1 MKEKVIVTIC
11 SFGVLPI
18 WGLSF
23 LAVSYANQLTLI
35 YGLVLTAVLFR
46 WLGPKVRELGNGAY
60 LLGISG
66 PVFYLIAML
75 FVQQEMEWES
85 VLPNPILMGF
95 LIAMLS
101 LFLTVRKPVFYS
113 FLAISVTT
121 YAAFVF
127 PIYQINIEL
136 GNIDFKEVIQ
146 KKDSLDLVPLSE
158 FPALEQEIRGKLK
171 EGNYEQVLIETWN
184 EKCKPCM
191 ESMKDLQPFMETN
204 PRVLHVFLYQKMGNT
219 NLSDREVMNFKKIGN
234 PNRILID
241 VDNAYYN
248 RLKLSG
254 YPYFIL
260 YDTNGNALDWFSG
273 YLSHFQEDYEDHLTQ
288 LFSTN

>member
-23 LAVSYANQLTLI
+23 LAVTYANQLTLF

-46 WLGPKVRELGNGAY
+46 WLGSKVRELGNGAY

-75 FVQQEMEWES
+75 FVQPEMEWEA

-95 LIAMLS
+95 MVASLS
-101 LFLTVRKPVFYS
+101 LLITVRKLVLYPFIVV
-113 FLAISVTT
+113 SVIA
-121 YAAFVF
+121 YATFIF
-127 PIYQINIEL
+127 PIYQTNIEL

-158 FPALEQEIRGKLK
+158 FPAIEQEIGDKLK
-171 EGNYEQVLIETWN
+171 GGNYDQVLIETWN

-191 ESMKDLQPFMETN
+191 ESMADLQPFMDTN

-234 PNRILID
+234 PNKILID
-241 VDNAYYN
+241 VNNAYYD

-260 YDTNGNALDWFSG
+260 YDANGNALDWFSG
-273 YLSHFQEDYEDHLTQ
+273 YLSHFQEDYENHLTQ

>member
-23 LAVSYANQLTLI
+23 LAVSYANQLTLF

-46 WLGPKVRELGNGAY
+46 WLGTKVREVGNGAY

-75 FVQQEMEWES
+75 FVQPKMEWES

-95 LIAMLS
+95 VVASLS
-101 LFLTVRKPVFYS
+101 LLITVRKLVLYPFIVF
-113 FLAISVTT
+113 SVIA
-121 YAAFVF
+121 YATFIF
-127 PIYQINIEL
+127 PIYQTNIEL

-158 FPALEQEIRGKLK
+158 FPALEQKVKDKLK
-171 EGNYEQVLIETWN
+171 GGNYDQILIETWN

-191 ESMKDLQPFMETN
+191 ESMADLQPFMDTN

-219 NLSDREVMNFKKIGN
+219 NLSDRQAMNFKKIDN
-234 PNRILID
+234 PNKILID
-241 VDNAYYN
+241 VNNAYYN

-260 YDTNGNALDWFSG
+260 YDANGNALDWFSG
-273 YLSHFQEDYEDHLTQ
+273 YLGHFQKDYENHLTA
-288 LFSTN
+288 LFNTN

>member
-46 WLGPKVRELGNGAY
+46 WLGTKAREVGNGAY

-75 FVQQEMEWES
+75 FVQPEMEWES

-95 LIAMLS
+95 MVASLS
-101 LFLTVRKPVFYS
+101 LLITVRKLVLYPFIVV
-113 FLAISVTT
+113 SVIA
-121 YAAFVF
+121 YATFIF
-127 PIYQINIEL
+127 PIYQTNIEL

-158 FPALEQEIRGKLK
+158 FPALEQKVKDKLK
-171 EGNYEQVLIETWN
+171 GGNYDQILIETWN

-191 ESMKDLQPFMETN
+191 ESMADLQPFMDTN

-219 NLSDREVMNFKKIGN
+219 NLSDREAMNFKKIGN
-234 PNRILID
+234 PNKILID
-241 VDNAYYN
+241 INNAYYD

-260 YDTNGNALDWFSG
+260 YDANGNALDWFSG
-273 YLSHFQEDYEDHLTQ
+273 YLGHFQKDYENHLTQ
-288 LFSTN
+288 LFNTN

>member
-23 LAVSYANQLTLI
+23 LAVTYANQLTLF

-75 FVQQEMEWES
+75 FVQQEIEWES

-95 LIAMLS
+95 LVAMLS

-127 PIYQINIEL
+127 PIYQTNIEL

-146 KKDSLDLVPLSE
+146 KKEDRDY
-158 FPALEQEIRGKLK
+158 K
-171 EGNYEQVLIETWN
+171 E
-184 EKCKPCM
+184 
-191 ESMKDLQPFMETN
+191 
-204 PRVLHVFLYQKMGNT
+204 
-219 NLSDREVMNFKKIGN
+219 
-234 PNRILID
+234 
-241 VDNAYYN
+241 
-248 RLKLSG
+248 
-254 YPYFIL
+254 
-260 YDTNGNALDWFSG
+260 
-273 YLSHFQEDYEDHLTQ
+273 
-288 LFSTN
+288 

>member
-23 LAVSYANQLTLI
+23 LAVSYANQLTLF

-46 WLGPKVRELGNGAY
+46 WLGTKVREVGNGAY

-75 FVQQEMEWES
+75 FVQPEMEWES

-95 LIAMLS
+95 MVASLS
-101 LFLTVRKPVFYS
+101 LLITVRKLVLYPFIVV
-113 FLAISVTT
+113 SVIA
-121 YAAFVF
+121 YATFIF
-127 PIYQINIEL
+127 PIYQTNIEL

-158 FPALEQEIRGKLK
+158 FPALDQEIGDKLK
-171 EGNYEQVLIETWN
+171 GGNYDQVLIETWN

-191 ESMKDLQPFMETN
+191 ESMADLQPFMDTN

-219 NLSDREVMNFKKIGN
+219 NLSDREAMNFKKIGN
-234 PNRILID
+234 PNKILID
-241 VDNAYYN
+241 VNNAYYD

-260 YDTNGNALDWFSG
+260 YDANGNALDWFSG
-273 YLSHFQEDYEDHLTQ
+273 YLSHFQEDYENHLTQ

>member
-23 LAVSYANQLTLI
+23 LAVTYANQLTLV

-46 WLGPKVRELGNGAY
+46 WLGSKVRELDKWTY

-75 FVQQEMEWES
+75 FVQPEMEWES

-95 LIAMLS
+95 MVASLS
-101 LFLTVRKPVFYS
+101 LLITVRKLVLYPFIVV
-113 FLAISVTT
+113 SVIA
-121 YAAFVF
+121 YATFIF
-127 PIYQINIEL
+127 PIYQTNIEL
-136 GNIDFKEVIQ
+136 GNIDFIEVIQ

-158 FPALEQEIRGKLK
+158 FPALEQKVKDKLK
-171 EGNYEQVLIETWN
+171 GGNYDQILIETWN

-191 ESMKDLQPFMETN
+191 ESMADLQPFMDTN

-219 NLSDREVMNFKKIGN
+219 NLSDRQAMNFKKIGN
-234 PNRILID
+234 PNKILID
-241 VDNAYYN
+241 INNAYYD

-260 YDTNGNALDWFSG
+260 YDANGNALDWFSG
-273 YLSHFQEDYEDHLTQ
+273 YLGHFQKDYENHLTA
-288 LFSTN
+288 LFNTN